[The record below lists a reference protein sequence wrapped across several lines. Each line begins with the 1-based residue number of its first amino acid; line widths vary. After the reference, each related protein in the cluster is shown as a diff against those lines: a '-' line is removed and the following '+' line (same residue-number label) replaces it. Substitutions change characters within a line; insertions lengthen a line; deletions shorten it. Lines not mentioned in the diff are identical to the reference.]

1 MRAAGPQPGTFP
13 AQCAPLDLNLGPS
26 QLSAHECLPDRMPQD
41 LPDNMP
47 KDMPDRMP
55 EDMPGRMPEDM
66 PDRMPDR
73 KPGDMSDR
81 MPEDL
86 PVTKWINV
94 MLGILRSKVISERK
108 QVYGV
113 IFGSSSGMFVSGQR
127 GGRDRERERRGGLQA
142 DAHSSF
148 SVVSLNIHFFVS
160 SAPFPN
166 CHFSDRENT
175 RF

>member
-127 GGRDRERERRGGLQA
+127 GGRDRERERDVEVCKRT
-142 DAHSSF
+142 HIR
-148 SVVSLNIHFFVS
+148 V
-160 SAPFPN
+160 FPL
-166 CHFSDRENT
+166 FL
-175 RF
+175 